1 MIDVAT
7 YLKFMLYLGLVLALF
22 AGAVWAG
29 KRYLPGIRVGAREG
43 RRLQLVEVLMLDTRR
58 RLILIRRDEVE
69 HLILLGGTTET
80 VIESG
85 IGARSRFAE
94 HLTPPA
100 ESP

>member
-1 MIDVAT
+1 MDVAT
-7 YLKFMLYLGLVLALF
+7 YLKFMLFLGLVLALF
-22 AGAVWAG
+22 GAAVWAG
-29 KRYLPGIRVGAREG
+29 KRFLPGIRIGARTG

-58 RLILIRRDEVE
+58 RIVLVRRDEVE

-85 IGARSRFAE
+85 IGATSRFAE